1 MYLLTLVNC
10 GGNVVEIR
18 YLMKCMTFKGLV
30 GENTKSIL
38 PIHADEY
45 KGNIS
50 KMISYCSK
58 YM

>member
-38 PIHADEY
+38 PIHVDEY
-45 KGNIS
+45 KGNI
-50 KMISYCSK
+50 
-58 YM
+58 